1 MFATTLLLHLWALSV
16 SAGTCV
22 TYGPVGYYH
31 PQIELYNS
39 YEQSL
44 FMTSPAI
51 PNFSLTSF
59 VNGVNGVTY
68 NGLATFNA
76 LKNYA
81 KIFPT
86 IFHWILKTSIFS
98 TCFGI
103 VQLKNAAD

>member
-1 MFATTLLLHLWALSV
+1 MAQLDTIN
-16 SAGTCV
+16 
-22 TYGPVGYYH
+22 

-68 NGLATFNA
+68 NGLATLNA
-76 LKNYA
+76 LQNYA

>member
-16 SAGTCV
+16 SVGTCV

-68 NGLATFNA
+68 NGLATLNA

-81 KIFPT
+81 KIFPA
-86 IFHWILKTSIFS
+86 ILDFKNINFFHLFWYS
-98 TCFGI
+98 
-103 VQLKNAAD
+103 AAQKCSRLD